1 MPQEVSLQLEAPT
14 SLNSSR
20 PTVLIVD
27 DDAAILKLLQNF
39 YSQKGYLPTT
49 ANSAEEALTKTFNKD
64 YSFDL
69 IVCDLL
75 LPHKNGIEIMR
86 EIKALHPKVP
96 VIMIT
101 ASQSIESAVL
111 ALKKGAFDYITKP
124 LNLSELEVVSQRA
137 LQHLLLEKN
146 YAELRLLTQAPREG
160 LLLGNSSK
168 MRELRALVDRVAHS
182 SASILISGE
191 SGSGKEMVARAL
203 HSKSGREEKPFVP
216 VNCSAIPLTL
226 LEAELFGYK
235 KGAFTGAIEN
245 RVGLFEE
252 AQGGT
257 IFLDEIGDMPMAL
270 QTKLLRVLQEKK
282 IKKIGSNEYKNIDV
296 RIIAATHRDL
306 KTSVRKGEFREDL
319 YYRLNVIPIHVPP
332 LRDRKEDIPLLAYHF
347 LKKFNLLNEKNI
359 QGLSKEA
366 ITKLMRLKW
375 GGNVRELENTIERAV
390 VFSSNAFISENEI
403 TTEGSL
409 EIDEKVSHLFE
420 ELMPLRELER
430 LYINY
435 VLDKTGGRKD
445 EAAEILGINRKT
457 LYRKERDSK
466 VR

>member
-1 MPQEVSLQLEAPT
+1 MPQEVTLQLEAPM
-14 SLNSSR
+14 SLDSTK

-27 DDAAILKLLQNF
+27 DDTTIVQLLQKF
-39 YSQKGYLPTT
+39 YSEKGYLPTT
-49 ANSAEEALTKTFNKD
+49 ATSSEEALTKTFNKD
-64 YSFDL
+64 RPFEL
-69 IVCDLL
+69 VVCDLH
-75 LPHKNGIEIMR
+75 LPHKSGMEVMR
-86 EIKALHPKVP
+86 EIKALHPKIP
-96 VIMIT
+96 IIMIT
-101 ASQSIESAVL
+101 ASQSIENAVS

-124 LNLSELEVVSQRA
+124 LNLTELEIVSQRA
-137 LQHLLLEKN
+137 LQHLKLEKN
-146 YAELRLLTQAPREG
+146 YAELKLLTQTPREG
-160 LLLGNSSK
+160 VLLGNSQK
-168 MRELRALVDRVAHS
+168 MRELRSIVDRVGKS
-182 SASILISGE
+182 SANILISGE

-203 HSKSGREEKPFVP
+203 HAKSGREEKPFVP
-216 VNCSAIPLTL
+216 VNCSAIPLNL

-235 KGAFTGAIEN
+235 KGAFTGAIET
-245 RVGLFEE
+245 RIGLFEE

-282 IKKIGSNEYKNIDV
+282 VKKIGSNDYKSIDV

-306 KTSVRKGEFREDL
+306 KSAVRKNEFREDL
-319 YYRLNVIPIHVPP
+319 YYRLNVIPIQVPP
-332 LRDRKEDIPLLAYHF
+332 LRERKEDIPLLTYHF

-366 ITKLMRLKW
+366 MAKLRRFKW

-390 VFSSNAFISENEI
+390 VLSSGPYIVEEDI

-409 EIDEKVSHLFE
+409 EIDGKVSLLFE
-420 ELMPLRELER
+420 ELMPLRDLEK

-445 EAAEILGINRKT
+445 EASEVLGINRKT
-457 LYRKERDSK
+457 LYRKERDFK
-466 VR
+466 LK